1 MSNELQEVLD
11 TISRDKETNLLPE
24 NLKTGVTCLGVTGT
38 HECPNFDMYNYFPAI
53 QIDQLNAVNEYS
65 NFSRST
71 FIYVPKGNYD
81 INNKHYFCN
90 SNLKIL
96 LISDEPFVVKYENMG
111 IYVYPSITSQP
122 YTSIKFNSTE
132 LEIQELTAE
141 DTDTYIWFT
150 QDVGE
155 FPKTYYFATTSQ
167 ITYNDVVIC
176 AAVARSS
183 NIETT
188 YIGIAPDG
196 TEFMGTLQ
204 PGLDTSD
211 ADATAEDIRFGKYA
225 YVDGQKIMG
234 IVGSATGIHDLVV
247 SEDNLEL
254 SDTGQSEED
263 QDLYLVAKGKSNPSV
278 PLIVEKNSDIKL
290 SIKKDILASK
300 IGLVPEKIVSGS
312 TILGVE
318 GTAERWNRYI

>member
-1 MSNELQEVLD
+1 MSENFLKHIILQ
-11 TISRDKETNLLPE
+11 LLVR
-24 NLKTGVTCLGVTGT
+24 L
-38 HECPNFDMYNYFPAI
+38 
-53 QIDQLNAVNEYS
+53 Q
-65 NFSRST
+65 
-71 FIYVPKGNYD
+71 
-81 INNKHYFCN
+81 
-90 SNLKIL
+90 
-96 LISDEPFVVKYENMG
+96 
-111 IYVYPSITSQP
+111 
-122 YTSIKFNSTE
+122 
-132 LEIQELTAE
+132 
-141 DTDTYIWFT
+141 
-150 QDVGE
+150 
-155 FPKTYYFATTSQ
+155 
-167 ITYNDVVIC
+167 YNDVVIC

-278 PLIVEKNSDIKL
+278 PLIVEKNSDIGL

-312 TILGVE
+312 TILGIE